1 MSPAYIGH
9 DVRWNSRTMKGEP
22 MINRQTVPEPFA
34 FWVIREFITSDEAA
48 SEDLKPIDSKEFYSV
63 LAMLIAGV
71 AVLALT
77 IGPFA
82 IF

>member
-1 MSPAYIGH
+1 MGGGYLV
-9 DVRWNSRTMKGEP
+9 DVVRWNSRTMKGEP

-34 FWVIREFITSDEAA
+34 FWLIREFLTSDEDA
-48 SEDLKPIDSKEFYSV
+48 SEDLKPIEDKEFYSM
-63 LAMLIAGV
+63 LGMLIAGV

>member
-1 MSPAYIGH
+1 MRRGYLV
-9 DVRWNSRTMKGEP
+9 DVMRWNSRTMKGKP
-22 MINRQTVPEPFA
+22 MIIRQTVPEPFA
-34 FWVIREFITSDEAA
+34 FWLIREFLTSDEDK
-48 SEDLKPIDSKEFYSV
+48 SEDLQPIDNKEFYSV

-82 IF
+82 IL